1 MDAAGVFSGN
11 TFFFDW
17 EVALQ
22 VWLQSLINS
31 EVGIKIASFFTLF
44 GEELVLIAVL
54 GILYWWMDKEFGK
67 FVGMNILVGLVATPM
82 LKNVFFR
89 RRPYFDHES
98 IKILKPVDASAD
110 IYDISAQGYS
120 FPSGHSTNAA
130 ILYGSLPM
138 YKKKKKILR
147 VIAVIVP
154 ILVGLSRVMLGA
166 HYVTD
171 VLCGLAVGTTIMIV
185 FSYLQKNIKNQNLL
199 HLIVALLFL
208 PGFFYCKTTDYFSAY
223 GMMIGYFFACPFE
236 AKFVR
241 FHETKNV
248 LRGILRVIGGGALY
262 FGLNI
267 ALKMP
272 FSSEFLASP
281 TLPAFIVRSVRYAI
295 IIFILIGVYPMMFD
309 KVGKKSRVR

>member
-1 MDAAGVFSGN
+1 MDATGVFSGN

-17 EVALQ
+17 EVSLQ

-31 EVGIKIASFFTLF
+31 EVGIKIASFFTMF

-54 GILYWWMDKEFGK
+54 GILYWWMDKDFGK

-82 LKNVFFR
+82 LKNIFFR

-120 FPSGHSTNAA
+120 FPSGHSTNSA
-130 ILYGSLPM
+130 ILYSSLPM
-138 YKKKKKILR
+138 YKKKKKFLR
-147 VIAVIVP
+147 VIAILVP
-154 ILVGLSRVMLGA
+154 FLVGLSRVMLGA

-171 VLCGLAVGTTIMIV
+171 VLCGWTVGALLMFTV
-185 FSYLQKNIKNQNLL
+185 SYLQTHVKNQNLF
-199 HLIVALLFL
+199 HFIVALLFL

-223 GMMIGYFFACPFE
+223 GMMVGYFFAAPFE
-236 AKFVR
+236 EKFVR
-241 FHETKNV
+241 FKETKNV

-272 FSSEFLASP
+272 FSSEFLSSP
-281 TLPAFIVRSVRYAI
+281 TLPSFIVRAVRYGI

-309 KVGKKSRVR
+309 KVGKKR

>member
-1 MDAAGVFSGN
+1 MDTVGVFSGN

-17 EVALQ
+17 EVAFQ

-31 EVGIKIASFFTLF
+31 EFGIKIASFFTMF

-54 GILYWWMDKEFGK
+54 GILYWWMDKDFGK

-89 RRPYFDHES
+89 RRPYFDHEA

-154 ILVGLSRVMLGA
+154 ILVGLR
-166 HYVTD
+166 
-171 VLCGLAVGTTIMIV
+171 I
-185 FSYLQKNIKNQNLL
+185 
-199 HLIVALLFL
+199 
-208 PGFFYCKTTDYFSAY
+208 YF
-223 GMMIGYFFACPFE
+223 I
-236 AKFVR
+236 
-241 FHETKNV
+241 
-248 LRGILRVIGGGALY
+248 
-262 FGLNI
+262 
-267 ALKMP
+267 
-272 FSSEFLASP
+272 
-281 TLPAFIVRSVRYAI
+281 
-295 IIFILIGVYPMMFD
+295 
-309 KVGKKSRVR
+309 